1 MINER
6 VKEIL
11 NEQINK
17 EFYAAYLYLSMSAY
31 FDKMGLFGFANWT
44 KIQAREE
51 VDHGMIIFDYLI
63 DRDCK
68 VILTQIDMP
77 QTDFNSPLAA
87 FEKILEHEKSVT
99 TSIDCIAYMSQEE
112 CDMATRHFINWYLM
126 EQVEEEKNA
135 SDIIDRLRL
144 FGNEKAS
151 LYLMDNELSK
161 REYVYHGYGG

>member
-1 MINER
+1 MINDK

-44 KIQAREE
+44 KIQAKEE
-51 VDHGMIIFDYLI
+51 VDHGMMIFNYLI

-68 VILTQIDMP
+68 VVLKQIDMP
-77 QTDFNSPLAA
+77 QTDFTTPLSV
-87 FEKILEHEKSVT
+87 FEQILEHEREVT
-99 TSIDCIAYMSQEE
+99 SAIDCIAYLSQDE
-112 CDMATRHFINWYLM
+112 CDMATRHFINWYLI

-135 SDIIDRLRL
+135 TDIIDRLKM
-144 FGNEKAS
+144 FGDEKAS
-151 LYLMDNELSK
+151 LYLMDNELSE
-161 REYVYHGYGG
+161 REYHSHDYKS